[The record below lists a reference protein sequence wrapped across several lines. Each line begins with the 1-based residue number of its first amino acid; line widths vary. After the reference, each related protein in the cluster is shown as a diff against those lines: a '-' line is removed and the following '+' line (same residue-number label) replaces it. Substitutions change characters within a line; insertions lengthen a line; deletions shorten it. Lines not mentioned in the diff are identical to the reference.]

1 MTYFLTC
8 IIPLTFLLT
17 FLLASIKKVK
27 IYDSFSQGVKKAVPL
42 ILSVFPYVVTVSML
56 WKLLDV
62 SGLGNLL
69 STWLR
74 PFFQFLQVPEEIY
87 PLLLIKPFS
96 GGGSIAV
103 LTEILER
110 YGVDSYIS
118 RCACVVY
125 GASDTIFYISAV
137 YFMGVQR
144 KKLST
149 AILIALVSYA
159 LSIVFACFLCR
170 IM

>member
-1 MTYFLTC
+1 MTYFLSM
-8 IIPLTFLLT
+8 IIPLAFLLT
-17 FLLASIKKVK
+17 FLLATIKKVN

-42 ILSVFPYVVTVSML
+42 ILSVFPYVITVSML
-56 WKLLDV
+56 WKLLEV
-62 SGLGNLL
+62 SGLSAWL
-69 STWLR
+69 SSWLR
-74 PFFQFLQVPEEIY
+74 PFFLFLKVPEEIS

-137 YFMGVQR
+137 YFMGVKR

-149 AILIALVSYA
+149 AIAIALFSYL
-159 LSIVFACFLCR
+159 LSVVLCCFLCR